1 VPIDLLAQLERD
13 RKSLLDLTARNRLIN
28 TPLGRGRSS
37 RLDVVDEKSADVFRI
52 LVNDKKEMSFLP
64 VEETD
69 DDSDDEVSTDLES
82 SEVIDEDEPVLQQ
95 PEEADEE
102 DTSRFT
108 DSRLQTT
115 LEDEKLQN
123 KLLRLHY
130 DAKSIIEEQGINSL
144 FLALGF
150 LEWYD
155 SASSD
160 KVRYAPLILLPVELH
175 RKTVNA
181 KFRIRVIEDEI
192 STNLSLQQ
200 KMREDFGIEIPEVP
214 TDLEDISVT
223 DYLTQISDR
232 VSDKDRWKVHFDRMT
247 LWLFSFAKF
256 RMFCDLSPESWPAGK
271 GPTDNEIVGS
281 LLGEPMEWEPP
292 LFADDEPLDERLQPS
307 DLCHVVDCDSSQAAA
322 IEETRA
328 GRNLV
333 LQGPPGTG
341 KSQSIANVIASAVRD
356 GKSVLFVSEKM
367 AALQVV
373 KSRLDNIGVG
383 DVCLELHSHKGNR
396 RAILDDL
403 GKTLSLRQPAVP
415 NTNGQANNL
424 STSREHLNRYVSQLH
439 DPLDHYELTPFQL
452 IGKLA
457 KLQAKHVSPLNFQV
471 DGIREWTLSTLNE
484 KKALLS
490 DALKQSDGHENIE
503 DSIWYGVCR
512 SMPFQISDLNSFQ
525 TQLSTFLEL
534 SKQVADASSDMSRSL
549 GIKPTNE
556 ESFRS
561 ILRLAKVVSQ
571 LWSMPNLDKNAFA
584 SDVWSTDREDIDQ
597 LIQQGKDLQKCR
609 AELNE
614 IFIEDAW
621 NEDLSDVTNTIE
633 ELGDSFLRWF
643 KGDWWKSQRKFK
655 RLVHQKTSSKPSVQ
669 IELLKNLHSGQ
680 KLVNELSH
688 GAALHDIGN
697 AAFGSDW
704 KGPESSWGTL
714 ETIAEWEETCKKA
727 GMPTAFR
734 KLIGQWENA
743 EATKQANKRLN
754 ESFKRAWEQLQ
765 TIEKTIVLD
774 AKKSFGCDNLAD
786 VPLPK
791 LVQKVTAWRGN
802 TEDLAAWIVL
812 QRRLHQL
819 KDAGLESLASELEQG
834 RLSAD
839 VIDGLELMYYE
850 SAMKHALQNRSLLL
864 DFSGITQDRIVE
876 EFRRLDNE
884 RIRNTRYEVIQ
895 KHFQGIPK
903 GGNAGEIGLIRG
915 EIRKKRRHR
924 TLRKLLRE
932 AGKAIQA
939 IKPVFMMSP
948 LSVAQY
954 LEPGE
959 IEFDLLVIDEASQVS
974 PVQAIGAVARCNQI
988 VVVGDNKQLPP
999 TNFFDRIGDD
1009 DEEDDDEIT
1018 AAGDMDSILDLCV
1031 ARNMPQRMLRWHYRS
1046 RHQSLIAV
1054 SNNAFYDDKLFVVPS
1069 AERKAK
1075 NRGVSFHFV
1084 ADGVFDRG
1092 KSRTNRPEAKIVAQA
1107 MIDHAKNFPKLSLG
1121 VGTFSVAQRDAIIDE
1136 LELLRR
1142 ANPET
1147 EAFFA
1152 NSGSDGWFVKNLENI
1167 QGDERDTIFISVGYG
1182 PDKNKFVAMNFGPL
1196 TAKGG
1201 ERRLNVLISRAK
1213 QRCVVFSSI
1222 RSDDIDLRRT
1232 NSRGVAVLKQYLQF
1246 AETGQLETN
1255 RSTGKDFDSEFEAQ
1269 VADILTQNGW
1279 EVECQ
1284 VGIAGFFIDLAV
1296 VDPKNPGRYLV
1307 GIECDGAT
1315 YHSSRWARDRDRLR
1329 QAVLED
1335 HGWNIYRIWSTD
1347 WFHSRD
1353 EQIQKL
1359 LAKVEDL
1366 SVVQPNEQDAPDT
1379 TVEFGNGD
1387 SSPNNPEESV
1397 SPEPTPDELSETLSE
1412 TATGIPYRETELIDP
1427 LMSQDLLSLKPREL
1441 ARIIFAIV
1449 EQESPIHKDEVI
1461 QRVRIL
1467 WGLGRAG
1474 RQITNAVKSAIRS
1487 AKTKHNL
1494 SDMDNFLC
1502 LADQSSFP
1510 VRCRDDVQSRTLREA
1525 EMLPPMEIDT
1535 AINHFLDDHISAER
1549 SEIITNVAKAFGL
1562 KAGKRIRD
1570 VIEDRISTL
1579 INNQQIEENKNWIS
1593 KR

>member
-1 VPIDLLAQLERD
+1 MRANP
-13 RKSLLDLTARNRLIN
+13 SLHQ
-28 TPLGRGRSS
+28 P
-37 RLDVVDEKSADVFRI
+37 DE
-52 LVNDKKEMSFLP
+52 
-64 VEETD
+64 EE
-69 DDSDDEVSTDLES
+69 
-82 SEVIDEDEPVLQQ
+82 
-95 PEEADEE
+95 EE

-108 DSRLQTT
+108 DSRLQTR

-123 KLLRLHY
+123 KLLRLQY

-155 SASSD
+155 AAASD

-200 KMREDFGIEIPEVP
+200 KMREDFGIEIPDVP
-214 TDLEDISVT
+214 TELEDVSVT

-232 VSDKDRWKVHFDRMT
+232 ISDRNRWKVHFDRMT

-292 LFADDEPLDERLQPS
+292 LFADDERLDERLQPS

-373 KSRLDNIGVG
+373 KSRLDDIGVG

-396 RAILDDL
+396 RAVLDDL
-403 GKTLSLRQPAVP
+403 GKTLSLREPAVP
-415 NTNGQANNL
+415 NTNGQAKNL
-424 STSREHLNRYVSQLH
+424 SRSREHLNRYVSQLH

-457 KLQAKHVSPLNFQV
+457 KLQAKRVSPLNFQI
-471 DGIREWTLSTLNE
+471 DGVGEWTLSTLEE

-490 DALKQSDGHENIE
+490 DALKQSDGHEKIE
-503 DSIWYGVCR
+503 DSVWYGVCR
-512 SMPFQISDLNSFQ
+512 SMPFQVSDLNSFQ
-525 TQLSTFLEL
+525 AQLSTFLKL
-534 SKQVADASSDMSRSL
+534 SKQVLDASGDMASSL
-549 GIKPTNE
+549 GMTQKNE
-556 ESFRS
+556 ETFRS
-561 ILRLAKVVSQ
+561 IQRLAVVVSQ
-571 LWSMPNLDKNAFA
+571 LWKMPNLDKQAFA
-584 SDVWSTDREDIDQ
+584 NDVWSTNRESIDK
-597 LIQQGKDLQKCR
+597 LIQQGKDLEKCR
-609 AELNE
+609 AELSE
-614 IFIEDAW
+614 IFTEDAW
-621 NEDLSDVTNTIE
+621 NEDLGGVTNTIE

-655 RLVHQKTSSKPSVQ
+655 RLVRQKPPSKPAIQ
-669 IELLKNLHSGQ
+669 IKLLKTLHSGQ
-680 KLVNELSH
+680 KLVNGLSH
-688 GAALHDIGN
+688 GATLHDVGN

-704 KGPESSWGTL
+704 KGPESSWDTL
-714 ETIAEWEETCKKA
+714 RAIAKWEDACKKA
-727 GMPTAFR
+727 SMPKAFR

-743 EATKQANKRLN
+743 EATKLANKRLN
-754 ESFKRAWEQLQ
+754 ESFQRAWEQLQ
-765 TIEKTIVLD
+765 AIKQTLDLDEEKL
-774 AKKSFGCDNLAD
+774 FGCESLAD
-786 VPLPK
+786 ISIPK
-791 LVQKVTAWRGN
+791 MVQKVTTWRSK

-812 QRRLHQL
+812 QRRLRQL
-819 KDAGLESLASELEQG
+819 KDEGLESLACELEQG

-839 VIDGLELMYYE
+839 VIYGIELMYYE
-850 SAMKHALQNRSLLL
+850 SAMKRVLKKRDLLL
-864 DFSGITQDRIVE
+864 NFSGITQDRIVE

-884 RIRNTRYEVIQ
+884 RIRNTRYEVTQ

-903 GGNAGEIGLIRG
+903 GGNAGEVGIIRG

-1075 NRGVSFHFV
+1075 TGESVFILWRMEYLIEVSLV
-1084 ADGVFDRG
+1084 Q
-1092 KSRTNRPEAKIVAQA
+1092 IV
-1107 MIDHAKNFPKLSLG
+1107 PK
-1121 VGTFSVAQRDAIIDE
+1121 
-1136 LELLRR
+1136 
-1142 ANPET
+1142 
-1147 EAFFA
+1147 
-1152 NSGSDGWFVKNLENI
+1152 
-1167 QGDERDTIFISVGYG
+1167 
-1182 PDKNKFVAMNFGPL
+1182 
-1196 TAKGG
+1196 
-1201 ERRLNVLISRAK
+1201 
-1213 QRCVVFSSI
+1213 
-1222 RSDDIDLRRT
+1222 
-1232 NSRGVAVLKQYLQF
+1232 
-1246 AETGQLETN
+1246 
-1255 RSTGKDFDSEFEAQ
+1255 
-1269 VADILTQNGW
+1269 
-1279 EVECQ
+1279 
-1284 VGIAGFFIDLAV
+1284 
-1296 VDPKNPGRYLV
+1296 
-1307 GIECDGAT
+1307 
-1315 YHSSRWARDRDRLR
+1315 
-1329 QAVLED
+1329 
-1335 HGWNIYRIWSTD
+1335 
-1347 WFHSRD
+1347 
-1353 EQIQKL
+1353 QKL
-1359 LAKVEDL
+1359 LL
-1366 SVVQPNEQDAPDT
+1366 
-1379 TVEFGNGD
+1379 
-1387 SSPNNPEESV
+1387 
-1397 SPEPTPDELSETLSE
+1397 
-1412 TATGIPYRETELIDP
+1412 
-1427 LMSQDLLSLKPREL
+1427 
-1441 ARIIFAIV
+1441 
-1449 EQESPIHKDEVI
+1449 
-1461 QRVRIL
+1461 
-1467 WGLGRAG
+1467 
-1474 RQITNAVKSAIRS
+1474 RQ
-1487 AKTKHNL
+1487 
-1494 SDMDNFLC
+1494 
-1502 LADQSSFP
+1502 
-1510 VRCRDDVQSRTLREA
+1510 
-1525 EMLPPMEIDT
+1525 
-1535 AINHFLDDHISAER
+1535 
-1549 SEIITNVAKAFGL
+1549 
-1562 KAGKRIRD
+1562 
-1570 VIEDRISTL
+1570 
-1579 INNQQIEENKNWIS
+1579 
-1593 KR
+1593 